1 MSSLAI
7 RLSLAFFFV
16 VFLGA
21 AVATLPA
28 SFLLNRLPLERSS
41 LSYTTAY
48 GTAWRGGVKGAVLG
62 PFSLGHV
69 VYDVSPLSAL
79 TGTVRTNISV
89 RSDAVE
95 GQAKVF
101 KGTSRLQIFV
111 AKATFDVSQIPLLIP
126 INGVLDVSLNNL
138 DIASGR
144 CSAADGVAT
153 LNGRLQLADN
163 QSLSLTGPIV
173 CRDGAVASMLS
184 GTLGANPILLEIV
197 QGEAD
202 TIDLRIK
209 IEGLSEEQGLSA
221 SVFGFV
227 KTGSSYELAQTLQ
240 LP

>member
-1 MSSLAI
+1 MSSWAI
-7 RLSLAFFFV
+7 RLSLAFFFI

-28 SFLLNRLPLERSS
+28 SFLLNQLPLETSS

-62 PFSLGHV
+62 PLSLGHI

-79 TGTVRTNISV
+79 TGTVRANISV

-101 KGTSRLQIFV
+101 KSISLLHLSD
-111 AKATFDVSQIPLLIP
+111 AKIRFDVSRIPLLIP
-126 INGVLDVSLNNL
+126 INGVLGVNLNTL

-153 LNGRLQLADN
+153 LNGRVQLADN

-173 CRDGAVASMLS
+173 CRDGAVASTLS

-197 QGEAD
+197 QGEVG

-209 IEGLSEEQGLSA
+209 VEGLSEEQGLSA

-227 KTGSSYELAQTLQ
+227 KTGSSYEFAQTLQ